1 MDVARSSTKVFL
13 AEVVGVGLSFL
24 AITYFARELGSH
36 RLGTFFL
43 FEALLFIF
51 GRPADLGIRLA
62 TEKRISGKED
72 PATVLSSAVVLKTG
86 LLVITLLLLFL
97 TRGYVNDFIGQ
108 DLAGLLG
115 VALVLREASTL
126 MKNVLSGE
134 LRVGE
139 TAIIDFAYNVV
150 KFGGGALLV
159 YTNFGVVGL
168 VYALLAAYV
177 VRFLLAFRASDVRF
191 GRPSRA
197 RMRSLL
203 GYAKYTIIPG
213 IAYQVNQWMDVI
225 LLGYFLTNEA
235 VGMYEVAWRIGG
247 PVLLV
252 SRSIGVALFPQFSSW
267 SSTGS
272 KDAIEEMLSSV
283 LTPSLLLVFPAF
295 FGSLVLSREILGL
308 VFGPEFEAVWLA
320 LIIIMAG
327 KIPSAVRVLFGE
339 ALNGLDR
346 PRYTTIATGVAM
358 MTNLALNVVLISQ
371 FGVVGAA
378 IGTMTAI
385 AVGMTVRTVFL
396 SRFIRIGVPY
406 DELGWCFAAS
416 AAMGAVLY
424 AAKTMVAIDSIVT
437 LFVFV
442 LTGALL
448 YFGFVFLYPP
458 LKTQITSQLQR
469 VVPWPL

>member
-24 AITYFARELGSH
+24 AITYFARELGSGG
-36 RLGTFFL
+36 LGTFFL

-51 GRPADLGIRLA
+51 GRPADLGVRLA
-62 TEKRISGKED
+62 AEKRISGKED
-72 PATVLSSAVVLKTG
+72 PAAILSSAVVLKTG
-86 LLVITLLLLFL
+86 LLAVTLLLLL
-97 TRGYVNDFIGQ
+97 VTRGYVNDFIGQ
-108 DLAGLLG
+108 DLTGLLG

-150 KFGGGALLV
+150 KFGGGALLI
-159 YTNFGVVGL
+159 YANFGVIGL
-168 VYALLAAYV
+168 VYSLLAAYV
-177 VRFLLAFRASDVRF
+177 VRFVLAFRATDVKF

-213 IAYQVNQWMDVI
+213 IAYQVNQWMDVV
-225 LLGYFLTNEA
+225 LLGYFLTNDA
-235 VGMYEVAWRIGG
+235 VGTYEVAWRIGG

-252 SRSIGVALFPQFSSW
+252 SRSIGVVLFPQFSSW
-267 SSTGS
+267 SSAGS
-272 KDAIEEMLSSV
+272 KDDIEGMISSV

-295 FGSLVLSREILGL
+295 FGSLVLSPEILGL
-308 VFGPEFEAVWLA
+308 VFGPEFEVAWIA

-339 ALNGLDR
+339 ALNGLDQ
-346 PRYTTIATGVAM
+346 PRCTTIATGVGM
-358 MTNLALNVVLISQ
+358 VTNLVLNVVLISQ

-378 IGTMTAI
+378 VGTMTAI
-385 AVGMTVRTVFL
+385 AVGTAVRSVFL
-396 SRFIRIGVPY
+396 SRFIRIDVPY

-416 AAMGAVLY
+416 AAMGILLY
-424 AAKTMVAIDSIVT
+424 GAKIMVPVDSVVT
-437 LFVFV
+437 LLVFV
-442 LTGALL
+442 VAGAIL